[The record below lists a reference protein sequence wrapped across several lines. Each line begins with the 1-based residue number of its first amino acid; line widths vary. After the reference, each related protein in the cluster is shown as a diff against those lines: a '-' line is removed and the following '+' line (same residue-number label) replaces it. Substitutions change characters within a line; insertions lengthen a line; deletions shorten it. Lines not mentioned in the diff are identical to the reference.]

1 MLFKESSVDS
11 DYFENIVSQYS
22 NMLLRI
28 SYQNLYNKSES
39 EDVVQDTFLQ
49 YIKSRKKFE
58 GEEHL
63 KAWLIRITINNCK
76 NRNKLARFRK
86 EVPIENLDFAFT
98 PEEEKVMSELYQLD
112 AKYKN
117 VLYLYYYEGFSLKE
131 ISSILN
137 KSVSTIGCWL
147 QRGRKKL
154 KIELER
160 KDSYE

>member
-1 MLFKESSVDS
+1 MFKESSVDS
-11 DYFENIVSQYS
+11 DYFEKIVNTYS

-28 SYQNLYNKSES
+28 SYQNLLNKSEA

-49 YIKSRKKFE
+49 YVKMQKEFKS
-58 GEEHL
+58 EEHV

-76 NRNKLARFRK
+76 NRNKLVRLRK
-86 EVPIENLDFAFT
+86 EIPINDLDFAFS
-98 PEEEKVMSELYQLD
+98 EEEQSLMSEVFRLD

-117 VLYLYYYEGFSLKE
+117 VLYLYYYEGYSLKE

-137 KSVSTIGCWL
+137 RSVSTIGCWL

-154 KIELER
+154 KVELER
-160 KDSYE
+160 NGEYE

>member
-1 MLFKESSVDS
+1 MFKESSVDS
-11 DYFENIVSQYS
+11 DYFEKIVTTYS

-28 SYQNLYNKSES
+28 SYQNLQVKSEA

-49 YIKSRKKFE
+49 YLKKGKIFE
-58 GEEHL
+58 NEEHL
-63 KAWLIRITINNCK
+63 KAWLIRTTINDCK
-76 NRNKLARFRK
+76 NKNKLAYFRR
-86 EVPIENLDFAFT
+86 EVPINDLDFAFT
-98 PEEEKVMSELYQLD
+98 KEEKEVMDELFRLD

-117 VLYLYYYEGFSLKE
+117 VLYLYYYEEFSIKE
-131 ISSILN
+131 ISDILN
-137 KSVSTIGCWL
+137 KSVSTVGCWL